1 MLIERGTDLLIS
13 YASILLFLLLTV
25 HLQSPF
31 DKKLNASAESENTIR

>member
-1 MLIERGTDLLIS
+1 
-13 YASILLFLLLTV
+13 LLTV